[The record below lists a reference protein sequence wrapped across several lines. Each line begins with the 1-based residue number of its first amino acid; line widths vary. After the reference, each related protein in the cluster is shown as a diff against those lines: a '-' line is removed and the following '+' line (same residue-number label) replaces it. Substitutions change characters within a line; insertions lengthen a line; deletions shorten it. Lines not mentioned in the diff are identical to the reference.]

1 MAGMDWFRW
10 HHGSV
15 SDPKFQLVA
24 KRSGAS
30 MGEVIAVWAV
40 LLEAASMADVRGVFG
55 SIDFEAIDCAL
66 GFVDGRTLTIYTEME
81 ARNLICEGRFGAW
94 DKRQP
99 KRERDDNSAERVKAH
114 RAKDNHVTPSNAKG
128 NQETPRVDKRREEE
142 KEQDQKPSSSASQ
155 RTGKSNLESNEQ
167 KRQRLIEITD
177 DAVEAFNRILGR
189 PVGLLPAVHPTVGKE
204 KRRKEVGR
212 ILKVVRDICLDQY
225 KDPHITK
232 TFWEDYF
239 SECERDDFKSG
250 RQLAGKGHEN
260 WKPSFEYLTREAVVI
275 EVFDKANSQD
285 IAA

>member
-30 MGEVIAVWAV
+30 VGEVIAVWAV
-40 LLEAASMADVRGVFG
+40 LLEAASQADVRGVFG
-55 SIDFEAIDCAL
+55 SIDFEAIDCAM
-66 GFVDGRTLTIYTEME
+66 GFVDGRTLAIYTEME
-81 ARNLICEGRFGAW
+81 VRNLIGEGRFGAW

-114 RAKDNHVTPSNAKG
+114 RAKSNHVTPSNAKRD
-128 NQETPRVDKRREEE
+128 QETPRVEKSKEEE
-142 KEQDQKPSSSASQ
+142 KEQNQKPSSSAAQ
-155 RTGKSNLESNEQ
+155 TTEGVLDAKAQ
-167 KRQRLIEITD
+167 KEQRLAEITD
-177 DAVEAFNRILGR
+177 EAIEVFNRILGK
-189 PVGLLPAVHPTVGKE
+189 PFGLLPAIHPTVGRD
-204 KRRKEVGR
+204 KRRKQVAR

-239 SECERDDFKSG
+239 AACDLDPFKSG
-250 RQLAGKGHEN
+250 RQLPGKGHEN
-260 WKPSFEYLTREAVVI
+260 WTPSFEYLTREAVVI
-275 EVFDKANSQD
+275 EVFDKVNSLD
-285 IAA
+285 AAA